1 MPYAGR
7 GGAGNIQAVEEAN
20 KRIAEDL
27 EANQQTAETDS
38 QPHPPSDEQYAR
50 VGRGG
55 AGNFYN
61 PQDMN
66 DTDRLGLGDGINSL
80 GSGAVDT
87 SKTAT
92 AAPPPPEPTRTF
104 GRGGAGNFSFD
115 SSENQERAVRRQL
128 EQDEQ
133 RKQVLK
139 EQIEQVVEEKLAMP
153 PKARL
158 PREEPE
164 P

>member
-20 KRIAEDL
+20 KRIVEDL
-27 EANQQTAETDS
+27 EANQQATETYT
-38 QPHPPSDEQYAR
+38 QPAPTSDEQYAR

-61 PQDMN
+61 PQDSN
-66 DTDRLGLGDGINSL
+66 DTDRVGLGDGINSL
-80 GSGAVDT
+80 GSGATDT
-87 SKTAT
+87 SKTPT
-92 AAPPPPEPTRTF
+92 AAPEPTRTF

-115 SSENQERAVRRQL
+115 SSENQDRAVRKKL
-128 EQDEQ
+128 EEDEKKEQ
-133 RKQVLK
+133 QLK
-139 EQIEQVVEEKLAMP
+139 EVVEHVVDEKLAMP
-153 PKARL
+153 QKAKL
-158 PREEPE
+158 PREVPE